1 MEPSGRGRGP
11 SARPPGGRTGIK
23 QDRNWLDPGHISY
36 CDRWRT
42 GSKFFGNHSSGLL
55 HETAVERGPKRMAV
69 ILLVLGIVVAAAGV
83 AAMGFG
89 IPINEFTLG
98 TTLILTGA
106 TALTGGLILIAL
118 SAVVSELGRLAEG
131 LRARPVARSAARPAE
146 AESRRPVRR
155 CTGRPCRHA
164 HGCATAGCLPAGREL
179 SSATSVTSRGAVAGS
194 EAARALSGRGSV
206 LGRGFRCRHREAALE
221 HSADRTSRPQGRA
234 CRTPI
239 SRRFRCRPTGRCIS
253 TPPPRA
259 APPRVASEQPEP
271 KAAAEEPAGAA
282 AVEALKASRLDFL
295 FRSKPARPAPESF
308 EAFWPADGR
317 PGRLPPTASGGHT
330 GVDQVER
337 QAEPPPE
344 RRAEPP
350 PPAEPRTAA
359 VLKSGVVDGMAYTLY
374 ADGSIEAKLPHGTVK
389 FGSITELRAHIENN
403 S

>member
-1 MEPSGRGRGP
+1 
-11 SARPPGGRTGIK
+11 
-23 QDRNWLDPGHISY
+23 
-36 CDRWRT
+36 
-42 GSKFFGNHSSGLL
+42 
-55 HETAVERGPKRMAV
+55 MAV

-118 SAVVSELGRLAEG
+118 SAVVSELGRLADG
-131 LRARPVARSAARPAE
+131 LRTRPVARAAARPAE
-146 AESRRPVRR
+146 AAAAAQSGVAP
-155 CTGRPCRHA
+155 A
-164 HGCATAGCLPAGREL
+164 ATAGMPMAAPPQGAYPPVA
-179 SSATSVTSRGAVAGS
+179 SSPPP
-194 EAARALSGRGSV
+194 
-206 LGRGFRCRHREAALE
+206 HR
-221 HSADRTSRPQGRA
+221 SRPEVPLRDLRPPEPYPA
-234 CRTPI
+234 PAPSSVEVSAAAIERLRSSIPRTE
-239 SRRFRCRPTGRCIS
+239 RPAPRTEPSDADLEEVSLSPNGGLHHA
-253 TPPPRA
+253 PPPRA
-259 APPRVASEQPEP
+259 APPRVASDEQPEP

-317 PGRLPPTASGGHT
+317 PGRLPPTASGEHT

-344 RRAEPP
+344 RRAEP
-350 PPAEPRTAA
+350 RTAA
-359 VLKSGVVDGMAYTLY
+359 VLKSGVVEGMAYTLY

-389 FGSITELRAHIENN
+389 FGSITELRAHIE
-403 S
+403 SSSSS

>member
-1 MEPSGRGRGP
+1 
-11 SARPPGGRTGIK
+11 
-23 QDRNWLDPGHISY
+23 
-36 CDRWRT
+36 
-42 GSKFFGNHSSGLL
+42 
-55 HETAVERGPKRMAV
+55 MAV

-83 AAMGFG
+83 AAIGFG

-146 AESRRPVRR
+146 AEAAAQSGLAP
-155 CTGRPCRHA
+155 A
-164 HGCATAGCLPAGREL
+164 ATAVMPM
-179 SSATSVTSRGAVAGS
+179 
-194 EAARALSGRGSV
+194 AAP
-206 LGRGFRCRHREAALE
+206 
-221 HSADRTSRPQGRA
+221 PQGA
-234 CRTPI
+234 YPPVATFP
-239 SRRFRCRPTGRCIS
+239 
-253 TPPPRA
+253 PPPRSRPEVPSRDLRPPEPYPA
-259 APPRVASEQPEP
+259 AAPSSVEVSAAAIERLRSSIPRTERPAPRPEPSDADLEEVSLSPNGAPHHAPPARVAPPRMASDEQPEP
-271 KAAAEEPAGAA
+271 GAAAEEPTGAA

-308 EAFWPADGR
+308 EAFWPADGQ
-317 PGRLPPTASGGHT
+317 PGRLPTTT

-337 QAEPPPE
+337 QAEPPPRE

-350 PPAEPRTAA
+350 PSAEPRAAA

-374 ADGSIEAKLPHGTVK
+374 ADGSIEAKLPQGTVK
-389 FGSITELRAHIENN
+389 FGSIAELRAHIESN